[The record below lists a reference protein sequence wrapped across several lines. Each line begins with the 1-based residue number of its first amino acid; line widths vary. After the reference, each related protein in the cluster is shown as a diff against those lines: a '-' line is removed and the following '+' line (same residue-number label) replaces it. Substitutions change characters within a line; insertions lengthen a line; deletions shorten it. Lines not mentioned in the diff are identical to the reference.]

1 MLELYEKNFQELVE
15 SPQRIVQITYGD
27 SGLLTFLDDLFEPV
41 KDDDKIEG
49 FNYYFLLK

>member
-1 MLELYEKNFQELVE
+1 
-15 SPQRIVQITYGD
+15 VQLTYGE

-41 KDDDKIEG
+41 KDEDKTEG